1 MSFST
6 TLIVVASLRALTSSE
21 PGTRAEPFH
30 LTISPGVMV
39 EMSTSDDALIEGLKL
54 SVTVPPSCLLKLNV
68 VFEDVYATDAS
79 AVFVTEDPME
89 SRSVSYLTDLDSA
102 FAFWAE
108 STITNR
114 SVFANDPVN
123 ASSSVIL
130 LAIVLRIE
138 KKFGFIAYLVLFT

>member
-1 MSFST
+1 
-6 TLIVVASLRALTSSE
+6 
-21 PGTRAEPFH
+21 
-30 LTISPGVMV
+30 
-39 EMSTSDDALIEGLKL
+39 MSTSEQALMEGLKL

-68 VFEDVYATDAS
+68 VFEDVYAADAN

-138 KKFGFIAYLVLFT
+138 KKFGFIAYLVLFHLTNSDA